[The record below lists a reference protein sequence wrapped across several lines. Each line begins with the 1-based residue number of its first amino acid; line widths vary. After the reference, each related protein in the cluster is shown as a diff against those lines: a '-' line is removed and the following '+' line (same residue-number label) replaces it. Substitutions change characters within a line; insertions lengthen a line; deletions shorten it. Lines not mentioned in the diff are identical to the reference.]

1 MDSSQ
6 LSVSDADNPSQP
18 EATAAEN
25 EAIEAPRE
33 SRLRQ
38 ARWLLAIIGLAAF
51 TGYILW
57 LAPSRSP
64 LWWVALALA
73 ALLVIVTDAGISPL
87 QLPRV
92 MLGGVRGWLRDAR
105 EVGSD
110 AAQRQ
115 RMVMR
120 ASITALILMVIS
132 APLFA
137 NRLSEGDLS
146 TAVVLMLAG
155 AAALGMATLV
165 AQSGA
170 ARLFTSG
177 QAMDANGGRVLWAA
191 GGVVLMFVVAELSA
205 NTPRSAWIDAISTHV
220 QFVLFVGGIALMGI
234 GLSGQRLAL
243 PRIDR
248 FEAGAV
254 LLISLLALAIRVW
267 GLNDTLRFSVDEGVA
282 VQGILNIFWD
292 GDIGLVAAPS
302 SYISTHLFPYLQWW
316 ASTLGGPSLVTARLM
331 SAVLGALTVV
341 GVYLLVRTLFD
352 VRTALVAAFVLATF
366 PPHVHFSRLALSHIG
381 DAAVGAF
388 LLAFYVRALKDN
400 RRADWVLAGIT
411 LGLSQYFFESG
422 RLFYPLFMVACV
434 IGGTILAPRR
444 MSERWRGVA
453 LLLISGLFVALPMQ
467 YVLYANNASLGV
479 RFGVSGLSADYW
491 SNLFANGLTMDV
503 VGQLLTRFLLPFQTY
518 VRLPENDIFYGGQT
532 AMILMVAVPFFLLGC
547 FYLLW
552 RLNPLTLPVI
562 LWIAL
567 VALSNGLLRDSL
579 VYARYVLVFPAL
591 AIAIGIGINRVLTDV
606 LPLRRVWVVVLVL
619 TVGLGVWQ
627 TYYYFNDHMPALNQQ
642 FARRE
647 PPGNSLDGVL
657 RAAQLPPNTDV
668 YVIGNPLPDL
678 NVMRVWMAYLR
689 RGSNDV
695 RVHHLLPADVNDAFF
710 ASLPQNSRLAF
721 LVSAL
726 DNTTNAILPARL
738 SLGEAQH
745 SAWNVAPEYLLYV
758 EGG

>member
-1 MDSSQ
+1 MDSFQSP
-6 LSVSDADNPSQP
+6 VSDADNASLP
-18 EATAAEN
+18 AADAAE
-25 EAIEAPRE
+25 AAAPRA
-33 SRLRQ
+33 SRFRQ

-64 LWWVALALA
+64 LWWVALALV
-73 ALLVIVTDAGISPL
+73 ALLVVVTDAGISPL

-92 MLGGVRGWLRDAR
+92 MVRGVRSWLQDAR
-105 EVGSD
+105 SAGSD
-110 AAQRQ
+110 AVHRQ
-115 RMVMR
+115 RVVMR
-120 ASITALILMVIS
+120 TSIAALILMVIG

-137 NRLSEGDLS
+137 NRVSEGDLS
-146 TAVVLMLAG
+146 TAVVLMLIG
-155 AAALGMATLV
+155 AVALGMATLV
-165 AQSGA
+165 GQSGVQ
-170 ARLFTSG
+170 RLFAAG
-177 QAMDANGGRVLWAA
+177 QTMDATGGRVLWAA
-191 GGVVLMFVVAELSA
+191 AGVVLMFVVAELSA
-205 NTPRSAWIDAISTHV
+205 NTPRSAWIDAISIHV

-243 PRIDR
+243 PRMER
-248 FEAGAV
+248 FELGAV
-254 LLISLLALAIRVW
+254 LLITLLALALRVW
-267 GLNDTLRFSVDEGVA
+267 GLNDTLRYSVDEGVA

-292 GDIGLVAAPS
+292 SDNGLVSAPS
-302 SYISTHLFPYLQWW
+302 SYISTYLFPYLQWW

-352 VRTALVAAFVLATF
+352 VRTALVAAVVLATF
-366 PPHVHFSRLALSHIG
+366 PPHIHFSRLALSHIG

-400 RRADWVLAGIT
+400 RRADWVLTGIV

-434 IGGTILAPRR
+434 VGGTVLAPRR

-453 LLLISGLFVALPMQ
+453 LMVITGLFVALPMQ
-467 YVLYANNASLGV
+467 YVLYISNAPFGV
-479 RFGVSGLSADYW
+479 RFGVSGLGADYW

-503 VGQLLTRFLLPFQTY
+503 IGQLLTRFLLPFQTY
-518 VRLPENDIFYGGQT
+518 VRLPENDIFYGGST
-532 AMILMVAVPFFLLGC
+532 AMILVVAVPFFLLGC

-552 RLNPLTLPVI
+552 RLNPLTLPVV

-567 VALSNGLLRDSL
+567 VAMGNGLLRDSL
-579 VYARYVLVFPAL
+579 VYARYVLVFPGL
-591 AIAIGIGINRVLTDV
+591 AIAVGIGINRVLTDA
-606 LPLRRVWVVVLVL
+606 LPLRRVWIAVVVL
-619 TVGLGVWQ
+619 TVGLGAWQ
-627 TYYYFNDHMPALNQQ
+627 TAYYFNDHMPALNQQ
-642 FARRE
+642 FALRE

-668 YVIGNPLPDL
+668 FVIGNPLPDL

-689 RGSNDV
+689 GGSNDV

-721 LVSAL
+721 LVSEL
-726 DNTTNAILPARL
+726 DNATNAILPARL
-738 SLGEAQH
+738 TLGEAQH
-745 SAWNVAPEYLLYV
+745 SLYNVAPEYLLYV
-758 EGG
+758 GEG